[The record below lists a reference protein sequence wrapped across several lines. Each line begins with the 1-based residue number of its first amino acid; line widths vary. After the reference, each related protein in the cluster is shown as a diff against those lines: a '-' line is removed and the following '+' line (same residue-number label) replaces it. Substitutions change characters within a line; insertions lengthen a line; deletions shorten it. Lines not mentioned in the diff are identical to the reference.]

1 MAKKDLSR
9 QKKFD
14 TRIDFTPMVDMNM
27 LLITFFMLCTT
38 MLKSQT
44 LDLILPTN
52 DDVNKE
58 EETKIKESDAITFI
72 IDGEVSKN
80 RLGNDESKNGVVY
93 YYEGQPNM
101 ETFELN
107 EIKFGNEKDA
117 IRTMLRK
124 KNEALLD
131 KIEKIR
137 DQWRAGKI
145 KDDECNDLIKKAR
158 EDQAADLN
166 AHRPIV
172 SIKPTANASY
182 ADVVRMLDEMQINQI
197 TTYQIE
203 TLSKEDS
210 TLYENKTGHPIASTK

>member
-1 MAKKDLSR
+1 MAKKDKSR

-44 LDLILPTN
+44 LDLVLPTN
-52 DDVNKE
+52 DKVDKE

-72 IDGEVSKN
+72 IDGEVTKN
-80 RLGNDESKNGVVY
+80 RLGQDESKNGVVY
-93 YYEGQPNM
+93 YYEGQPDM
-101 ETFELN
+101 ENFTLD

-117 IRTMLRK
+117 IRAMLKK
-124 KNEALLD
+124 KNKELLD
-131 KIEKIR
+131 VIEKYR
-137 DQWRAGKI
+137 TQWRNGEI
-145 KDDECNDLIKKAR
+145 NDERYNELVKKAR
-158 EDQAADLN
+158 ADQAADLN

-172 SIKPTANASY
+172 AIKPTANASY

-210 TLYENKTGHPIASTK
+210 TLYQHKTNKPIAGTN